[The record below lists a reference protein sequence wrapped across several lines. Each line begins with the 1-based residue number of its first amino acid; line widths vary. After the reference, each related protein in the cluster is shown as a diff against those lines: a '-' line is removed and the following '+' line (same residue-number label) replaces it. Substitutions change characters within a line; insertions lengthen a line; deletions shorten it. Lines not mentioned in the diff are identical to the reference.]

1 MNQVPLTVGGFP
13 QPNPNM
19 TVGGYPNPN
28 MPQQSMYPQQQPMY
42 PQQPQPMYQ
51 QQQPM
56 YPQQPQVMMPQQP
69 QYMYPQQPQ
78 VDPVRLQKLKDA
90 KVPGISFKNLIASMG
105 FQPISATTAPG
116 GYNMQLGSLQQS
128 IPQQTFVNPGMQ
140 MSQPPMQY
148 GQPMMPYQTANPM
161 VNLQAIHLHQLM
173 QMQVNDRCQG
183 CEKQLRN
190 EIGFGCAQCKF
201 YLCQSCYA
209 VACQGN
215 PNYGLHASHQLTPK
229 SFAGWRCDSCS
240 KRVLVT
246 KKLSMRCGICDK
258 DFCLECFFKRK

>member
-1 MNQVPLTVGGFP
+1 MNQIPLTAGGFP

-28 MPQQSMYPQQQPMY
+28 MPQQPVYY
-42 PQQPQPMYQ
+42 

-69 QYMYPQQPQ
+69 QVMMPQQPQYMYQQQPQ

-105 FQPISATTAPG
+105 FQPISATTGPG
-116 GYNMQLGSLQQS
+116 NYNMQLGSLQQ
-128 IPQQTFVNPGMQ
+128 PLQQTYVNPGMQ

-161 VNLQAIHLHQLM
+161 VNLQAVHLLELDLLLSSQPQAEPVFLPL
-173 QMQVNDRCQG
+173 QAPQDQ
-183 CEKQLRN
+183 
-190 EIGFGCAQCKF
+190 KF
-201 YLCQSCYA
+201 QRSA
-209 VACQGN
+209 
-215 PNYGLHASHQLTPK
+215 
-229 SFAGWRCDSCS
+229 
-240 KRVLVT
+240 
-246 KKLSMRCGICDK
+246 
-258 DFCLECFFKRK
+258 

>member
-1 MNQVPLTVGGFP
+1 MNQIPLTAGGFP

-28 MPQQSMYPQQQPMY
+28 MPQQPVYY
-42 PQQPQPMYQ
+42 

-69 QYMYPQQPQ
+69 QYMYQQQPQ

-105 FQPISATTAPG
+105 FQPISATTGPG
-116 GYNMQLGSLQQS
+116 NYNMQLGSLQQ
-128 IPQQTFVNPGMQ
+128 PLQQTYVNPGMQ
-140 MSQPPMQY
+140 MSQPAMQY

-161 VNLQAIHLHQLM
+161 VNLQAVHLHQLM
-173 QMQVNDRCQG
+173 QMQVNDKCQG
-183 CEKQLRN
+183 CETQLRN

-201 YLCQSCYA
+201 YLCQSCYG
-209 VACQGN
+209 VVYQGN
-215 PNYGLHASHQLTPK
+215 PNYGLHAQHQLTPK
-229 SFAGWRCDSCS
+229 TFSGWRCDSCS

-258 DFCLECFFKRK
+258 DFCLECFFKKK